1 MNAHACL
8 VHPGKRGRYIGT
20 AWGGL
25 FISVWA
31 FGDAS
36 DKINRTLSRA
46 FFVEFFRPDGGHT
59 RLRPDRET

>member
-1 MNAHACL
+1 MSSQERLRVPISTLGGCW
-8 VHPGKRGRYIGT
+8 YIGM

-36 DKINRTLSRA
+36 DKIN
-46 FFVEFFRPDGGHT
+46 
-59 RLRPDRET
+59 